1 MANST
6 LLIGVKANCIH
17 VTRVTNATGL
27 KNFYFSTQKNSTTD
41 NEPVT

>member
-6 LLIGVKANCIH
+6 LLIGVKAKCIH

-27 KNFYFSTQKNSTTD
+27 NNFYSSAQKNSTTG